1 MVKVDCK
8 TILYIVSDVRSGS
21 TLLENILSKSN
32 EVVSVGE
39 LHHLDSH
46 LHKGKWGSS
55 WNWKC
60 SCGESFDS
68 CKFWTKVF
76 KDMNVLDFDD
86 IKNTEVKYEKLSGA
100 VEESKRQAT
109 LELLDRIYT
118 SVFNTTGV
126 KVVVDSSKRPLQG
139 KAIYENSSFNVK
151 ILYLKRDLRAVVIS
165 KNKWSMKFYDK
176 SLDLYKVLWS
186 SYKHR
191 INCKKVLREVRDEDL
206 YVINYEHMLSDLQF
220 NLDSI
225 SSFVGFSTFRVPEYT
240 VLDNDHTIGGTPG
253 RFEKRKIKLDSQ
265 WKKTAKKK
273 PIFNTIGFILNKL
286 SWV

>member
-1 MVKVDCK
+1 M
-8 TILYIVSDVRSGS
+8 
-21 TLLENILSKSN
+21 LENILSKSN

-273 PIFNTIGFILNKL
+273 PIFNAIGFILNKL
-286 SWV
+286 S

>member
-1 MVKVDCK
+1 MAEKESSTV
-8 TILYIVSDVRSGS
+8 LYIVSDVRSGS
-21 TLLENILSKSN
+21 TLLENVISKSD
-32 EVVSVGE
+32 EVISVGE

-55 WNWKC
+55 WSWKC

-68 CKFWTKVF
+68 CRFWTKVF
-76 KDMNVLDFDD
+76 EHMNIFDFDD
-86 IKNTEVKYEKLSGA
+86 IKNTEVQSEKKSTEDEKL
-100 VEESKRQAT
+100 KQDT
-109 LELLDRIYT
+109 TIKLLDRIYT
-118 SVFNTTGV
+118 SVFDTAGV
-126 KVVVDSSKRPLQG
+126 KVVVDSSKTPIQG

-165 KNKWSMKFYDK
+165 KNKWSVKFYDK
-176 SLDLYKVLWS
+176 SMNLYKLLWS

-191 INCKKVLREVRDEDL
+191 VNCKKFLREVKSKDL
-206 YVINYEHMLSDLQF
+206 YTLNYEDMVCDLQS

-225 SSFVGFSTFRVPEYT
+225 SSFVGFNTFKVPEYT
-240 VLDNDHTIGGTPG
+240 GLDNDHTIGGTPG

-273 PIFNTIGFILNKL
+273 PVFNIIGHILNKL
-286 SWV
+286 S

>member
-253 RFEKRKIKLDSQ
+253 RFEKRKIKLDSH
-265 WKKTAKKK
+265 WKKTAKRK
-273 PIFNTIGFILNKL
+273 PIFNFMGFVLNKL
-286 SWV
+286 

>member
-273 PIFNTIGFILNKL
+273 PIFNAIGFILNKL
-286 SWV
+286 S

>member
-68 CKFWTKVF
+68 CKFWTNVF

-286 SWV
+286 S